1 MGKRKIE
8 IKKIEDSTKF
18 QITFSNKR
26 DSLIKKA
33 HEISILCDI
42 DMVLVIFSAHGR
54 FYEFCS
60 CARSQFD

>member
-18 QITFSNKR
+18 QIMFSKKR

-33 HEISILCDI
+33 CEISILCDV
-42 DMVLVIFSAHGR
+42 DMALVIFSAHGR
-54 FYEFCS
+54 LYEFCS
-60 CARSQFD
+60 CARLQFD